1 MVTVDGLLRFGL
13 SIRGWFANKDSRA
26 VKENVHV
33 SIRLLNELKPTVD
46 FSMSNVNEGDT
57 LTIFTVR
64 GEDKAIGTVAKG
76 AAATIN
82 GKYLQLID
90 GDTVTAKCGEDERT
104 LEVVESAED
113 HITVRIPSDLAGDE
127 GDEVTITVSGR
138 CGDAEAGAQVK
149 SIAANLA

>member
-1 MVTVDGLLRFGL
+1 MHLARWTVCALR
-13 SIRGWFANKDSRA
+13 ANFRISR
-26 VKENVHV
+26 
-33 SIRLLNELKPTVD
+33 R
-46 FSMSNVNEGDT
+46 
-57 LTIFTVR
+57 R
-64 GEDKAIGTVAKG
+64 
-76 AAATIN
+76 
-82 GKYLQLID
+82 
-90 GDTVTAKCGEDERT
+90 CGGDERT